1 MLAKFAV
8 KNFRGFTDRIEL
20 DLTRHSNYS
29 FNAFAIKD
37 GIIKNGIIYG
47 PFRLIGKSPWEII

>member
-37 GIIKNGIIYG
+37 GIIKNGII
-47 PFRLIGKSPWEII
+47 